1 MREFQESYGRYIKL
15 TRDARKLL
23 QSYQWPGNLMELRM
37 VCSRILIHAS
47 HYYVDA
53 PEVEQYLDYPAAQ
66 KNGRMKV
73 PEIQAFD
80 PAAEIIAALRRCG
93 GSREQTAKEL
103 NISTST
109 LWRRMKKYRIDK
121 NEGKGGITP

>member
-1 MREFQESYGRYIKL
+1 MCI
-15 TRDARKLL
+15 RDR
-23 QSYQWPGNLMELRM
+23 
-37 VCSRILIHAS
+37 CSRILNHAS

-109 LWRRMKKYRIDK
+109 LWRRMKKMCIRDRRWTD
-121 NEGKGGITP
+121 GIFPQRNR